1 MNKEEKEQNL
11 LGYAPV
17 SKLMVKFAIPSII
30 GMLVSALYNIVDQL
44 FIGQGV
50 GTNGN
55 AATNIAFPFSTA
67 CIAAA
72 LLLGIGGASC
82 FNLTMGRGDTKR
94 AGYFAGNVFTMLVF
108 SGILISAV
116 TFVFLTPL
124 LKLFGSPDDVL
135 PYAKDYVFVS
145 AFGFPFLI
153 LTTGGG
159 HIIRADGSPQMTMAC
174 NLAGAVINT
183 ILDAIFVLGFDW
195 GMKGAAAATVIGQI
209 VSAVMVLVY
218 IKKFKTVTLK
228 KEHFIPKWSTVSRIC
243 SIGMAS
249 CFNQLAIA
257 IVQIVLNN
265 SLKHYGSLSEYG
277 ESEPLA
283 CAGIIMKVNMIV
295 FSVVIG
301 LAQGTQPIESYNYG
315 AKKYDRV
322 KKAYNLALI
331 TGGFISVV
339 SFILFQIFPK
349 QILSIFGT
357 GTETYFRFGVRFFR
371 IFLFFTWINCIQP
384 ISSTFF
390 TSIGKPIKGVFLS
403 LTRQILFFIPILLIL
418 PMFFGI
424 DGIIYTGPVADLL
437 AAVVAIVMTV
447 YEFRLMKNED
457 NSRTEVRLYK

>member
-1 MNKEEKEQNL
+1 MNKEEKEKNP

-30 GMLVSALYNIVDQL
+30 GMLVSALYNIIDQL

-94 AGYFAGNVFTMLVF
+94 AAYFAGNVFTMLIF
-108 SGILISAV
+108 SGIIISAV
-116 TFVFLTPL
+116 TFAFLTPL

-159 HIIRADGSPQMTMAC
+159 HIIRADGSPQTTMAC

-218 IKKFKTVTLK
+218 IKKFKTVTLT
-228 KEHFIPKWSTVSRIC
+228 KEHFIPKWVTVSRIC

-331 TGGFISVV
+331 TGGVISVV

-403 LTRQILFFIPILLIL
+403 LTRQILFFIPVLIIL

-437 AAVVAIVMTV
+437 AAVVAVAMTL
-447 YEFRLMKNED
+447 YEFKLMKNED
-457 NSRTEVRLYK
+457 NSHTEVRLYK